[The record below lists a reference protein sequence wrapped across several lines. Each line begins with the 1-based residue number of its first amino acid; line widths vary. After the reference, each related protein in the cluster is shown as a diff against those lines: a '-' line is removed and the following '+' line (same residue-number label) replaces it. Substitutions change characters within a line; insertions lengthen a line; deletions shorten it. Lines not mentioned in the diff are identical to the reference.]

1 MNVDP
6 YSSLVGA
13 YSPAQFIPDIG
24 KDDETPSV
32 SPIPDTSTPT
42 SDPNVTFKDTL
53 MKMLGDVNDK
63 INTSDDNTRD
73 LATGATGDIQKVVT
87 SVEEANLS
95 MQYMMS
101 IRTKLLDAYNE
112 ISRLQV

>member
-1 MNVDP
+1 MD
-6 YSSLVGA
+6 YAGAISS
-13 YSPAQFIPDIG
+13 IPTASFVPDLG
-24 KDDETPSV
+24 KSDEKPVV
-32 SPIPDTSTPT
+32 SAIPGGEG
-42 SDPNVTFKDTL
+42 SDPNVTFKNTL

-63 INTSDDNTRD
+63 INVSDQNTQD

-101 IRTKLLDAYNE
+101 IRTKLLDAYSE